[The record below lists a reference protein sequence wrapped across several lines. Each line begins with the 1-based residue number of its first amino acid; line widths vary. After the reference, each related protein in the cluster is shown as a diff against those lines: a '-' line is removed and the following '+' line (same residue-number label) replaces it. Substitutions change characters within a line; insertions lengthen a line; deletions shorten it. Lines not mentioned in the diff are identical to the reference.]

1 MKTLFII
8 VSMIAFS
15 YLVLQTSLVKNFIVD
30 VTQAIDFNIP
40 SNQDENNT
48 DEAFINKINA
58 LEMQSARERDIY
70 TKRISDLE
78 KNVSLLTQK
87 VSDIKQQKRDK
98 PSSLAFSDINEND
111 KRNNA
116 ELTNNKENDEDKSN
130 SLLDKNTLLGNP
142 SVKPI
147 STVVAK
153 EQISHQQKRLE
164 QQAVLRSLS
173 QKLELA
179 ALNSLTH

>member
-98 PSSLAFSDINEND
+98 PSSLAFSDIND

-147 STVVAK
+147 STVVAM

>member
-98 PSSLAFSDINEND
+98 PSSLAFSDIND

-147 STVVAK
+147 STVVAMEK
-153 EQISHQQKRLE
+153 ISHQQKRLE
-164 QQAVLRSLS
+164 QQAVLGSLS